1 MKWNEEMIRAE
12 LKRLDEIT
20 GLQAGYLPI
29 RIDNDYKDEFVAA
42 YLVRDEKPYVL
53 SRAQFEQILREA
65 GVDVENVI
73 INQA

>member
-1 MKWNEEMIRAE
+1 MDWLSRIGCWPN
-12 LKRLDEIT
+12 
-20 GLQAGYLPI
+20 GGYPTS
-29 RIDNDYKDEFVAA
+29 
-42 YLVRDEKPYVL
+42 YVL